1 MKKKLKWSFLLAGTR
16 WLLLLPFVIAL
27 RLTQGSKR
35 ELIQRI
41 AEGKGLLGCWACWPV
56 GLLAGLLS
64 FPFFSS
70 LFLFLFVSFQ
80 HQCCCRPLYLSF
92 SSSLVPR
99 EASTCRLPALFLLYS
114 RLPCELIKALLEP
127 QSSVM
132 QLERKDKLLGLVGFS
147 GIWAFWA
154 CSL

>member
-1 MKKKLKWSFLLAGTR
+1 MEFSAGWYQVAAAAAFCYCFTPNLGLQKGINPAHRGRKGLA
-16 WLLLLPFVIAL
+16 
-27 RLTQGSKR
+27 
-35 ELIQRI
+35 
-41 AEGKGLLGCWACWPV
+41 GLLG
-56 GLLAGLLS
+56 LLAYGLASLLS

-132 QLERKDKLLGLVGFS
+132 RLERKDKLLGLVGFS
-147 GIWAFWA
+147 GMWAFWA